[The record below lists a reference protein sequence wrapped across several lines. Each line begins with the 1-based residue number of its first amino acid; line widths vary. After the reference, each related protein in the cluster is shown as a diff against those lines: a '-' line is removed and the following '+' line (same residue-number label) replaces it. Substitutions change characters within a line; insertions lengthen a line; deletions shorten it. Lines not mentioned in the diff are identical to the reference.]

1 MEIAA
6 LVVSLLAFGMSGL
19 VSLRQ
24 LKLSQHANALPVV
37 VDLFREHRTVRLGQ
51 ARTFVHEE
59 LPAYDLSLG
68 LAGLPEEGR
77 GLVRELGWYY
87 DNLGALVAH
96 GVVDIEPVS
105 GYLGGS
111 VLSVWEHMEP
121 LVRAE
126 RARRRQSALPDP
138 ERWQAY
144 FENLYHL
151 VKEMPAERARA
162 KAQLWRPTAL

>member
-1 MEIAA
+1 M
-6 LVVSLLAFGMSGL
+6 
-19 VSLRQ
+19 
-24 LKLSQHANALPVV
+24 
-37 VDLFREHRTVRLGQ
+37 
-51 ARTFVHEE
+51 
-59 LPAYDLSLG
+59 
-68 LAGLPEEGR
+68 
-77 GLVRELGWYY
+77 
-87 DNLGALVAH
+87 
-96 GVVDIEPVS
+96 DIEPVS

-162 KAQLWRPTAL
+162 KTQLWRPTAL